1 MIYRFL
7 RKFFI
12 TVIDRNKRGVSTK
25 DAVVRSPYHV
35 PTQLKRNS
43 SCDLLKHMIMRVLFT
58 SLFFV
63 IYHSTDLFFF
73 LATVLS
79 GS

>member
-1 MIYRFL
+1 MYDRFL
-7 RKFFI
+7 RKFI

-25 DAVVRSPYHV
+25 DAVVRSLYHV
-35 PTQLKRNS
+35 PIQSKRNS
-43 SCDLLKHMIMRVLFT
+43 SRDLLNHMIMRVFT

-63 IYHSTDLFFF
+63 IYHSIDLFFF